1 MDKIST
7 KIPENGHNFGRR
19 PSFSVK
25 IGANDCPECVQS
37 GCRQTLF
44 MNSEFEGSPD
54 PNPMARKKNMVV
66 FWSIL
71 EKWGLPG
78 KRGLWQCLGPG
89 PKKNRKKVPQVDSI
103 WKEVAHTVRLHLFS
117 GQTLEGIRTSAG
129 FSARFPKKPGNTPPP
144 SPTPIWPSDRGG
156 GG

>member
-7 KIPENGHNFGRR
+7 EFPKNGHNFGRR

-25 IGANDCPECVQS
+25 IGANDSPECVQS

-89 PKKNRKKVPQVDSI
+89 PKKNRKKVPHVIVSGKRLLAQCVCPYFQGKRS
-103 WKEVAHTVRLHLFS
+103 KES
-117 GQTLEGIRTSAG
+117 GLLTDFRRASRK
-129 FSARFPKKPGNTPPP
+129 SH
-144 SPTPIWPSDRGG
+144 
-156 GG
+156 